1 LGKGG
6 SVGLSFS
13 VPPKKCAI
21 LGIDGMTCNSCVQ
34 TIQNNISNV
43 NGVESINV
51 SLKDKEGRIIF
62 FPDEINEQAL
72 VTEIEDMG
80 FDAFIKA
87 VEQLVQKDQSPSKSL
102 PENTKET
109 KFKVYG
115 MTCQSCVRAI
125 KQNLSEINGF
135 VSAEVSVDDN
145 EAIVRYNCDE
155 TNTATLKESIE
166 DCGFEVY
173 IQDELSDHEPK
184 KIALRISGMTFPS
197 CVDTIR
203 QTLQSTDG
211 VKEVDVELNSEKTEI
226 WYQPAI
232 IDPAT
237 LIKLVQD
244 KGFEATII
252 YPNGRTPEYKSVLI
266 SIEGMTCNSCV
277 KSIEGTVGDIPGVT
291 SIKVSLEEKTGEI
304 IFNPDITGE
313 NNLRDAIDDMGFEAA
328 IKEHQKPG
336 GFQSFCAH
344 VDMIKCPYLITYLV

>member
-1 LGKGG
+1 
-6 SVGLSFS
+6 
-13 VPPKKCAI
+13 
-21 LGIDGMTCNSCVQ
+21 MTCNSCVQ
-34 TIQNNISNV
+34 TIQNNVSNV
-43 NGVESINV
+43 NGVESVNV

-80 FDAFIKA
+80 FDAFVKA
-87 VEQLVQKDQSPSKSL
+87 VEQLVNDDVTSKSL
-102 PENTKET
+102 LDVNTEET

-125 KQNLSEINGF
+125 KQSLSEINGF
-135 VSAEVSVDDN
+135 ISADVSVDDN
-145 EAIVRYNCDE
+145 EAIVKYNCDE
-155 TNTATLKESIE
+155 TNTATLKECIE

-173 IQDELSDHEPK
+173 IEDELNDHEPK
-184 KIALRISGMTFPS
+184 KVAIRISGMTFPS

-232 IDPAT
+232 IDPAS
-237 LIKLVQD
+237 LIKLIQA
-244 KGFEATII
+244 KGFEANII
-252 YPNGRTPEYKSVLI
+252 YPNGKTPKHQLVLI

-277 KSIEGTVGDIPGVT
+277 KSIEGTIGDIPGVE
-291 SIKVSLEEKTGEI
+291 SIKVFLEKKTGEI
-304 IFNPDITGE
+304 VFNPDLTGE
-313 NNLRDAIDDMGFEAA
+313 NNLKDAIDDMGFEAA

-336 GFQSFCAH
+336 
-344 VDMIKCPYLITYLV
+344 T

>member
-1 LGKGG
+1 
-6 SVGLSFS
+6 
-13 VPPKKCAI
+13 
-21 LGIDGMTCNSCVQ
+21 MTCNSCVQ
-34 TIQNNISNV
+34 SIQNNISNV

-87 VEQLVQKDQSPSKSL
+87 VEQLVVKDESPSKSL

-109 KFKVYG
+109 KLKVYG

-125 KQNLSEINGF
+125 KQNLSEIKGF
-135 VSAEVSVDDN
+135 IYAEVSVDDN
-145 EAIVRYNCDE
+145 EAIIKYNCDE
-155 TNTATLKESIE
+155 TNTAILKESIE
-166 DCGFEVY
+166 DSGFEVY
-173 IQDELSDHEPK
+173 IDDELTDREPK
-184 KIALRISGMTFPS
+184 KIAFRVSGMTFPS

-211 VKEVDVELNSEKTEI
+211 VKVVDVELNSEKTEI

-237 LIKLVQD
+237 LIKLIQD
-244 KGFEATII
+244 KGFEATLI
-252 YPNGRTPEYKSVLI
+252 YPNGRTPEYKLVLI

-277 KSIEGTVGDIPGVT
+277 KSIEGTVGDIAGVK

-304 IFNPDITGE
+304 IFNPVLTGE
-313 NNLRDAIDDMGFEAA
+313 NDLKDAVDDMGFEAA

-336 GFQSFCAH
+336 GCLQMCYIQYYVHSSFRW
-344 VDMIKCPYLITYLV
+344 